1 VVINNISRS
10 RQASEIIMSAQV
22 LPIKFQEHLQLT
34 NVGINAANV
43 GFNSLTMES
52 DKYICVREKVGDTN
66 QVVIIDLNDSTNP
79 IRRPISADSAI
90 MNPASKVI
98 ALKAQ
103 KTLQIFNIE
112 MKSKMKAHVMT
123 DDVIFWKWISLN
135 TIALVTE
142 TSVYHWSMEGDS
154 QPQKI
159 FDRHSSLSGCQIIN
173 YRCDAAQNWLLLI
186 GISAQQNR
194 VVGAMQLYSVER
206 KVSQPIEGHAAAFIP
221 FRMEGNPADSTLF
234 CFGVRSAQGGKLH
247 IIEVGNPPSGNQPF
261 QKKAVDVFF
270 PPEAQNDFPVAM
282 QVSEKHGVAYL
293 ITKYGYVHLY
303 DIESGVCI
311 YMNRISAETIFV
323 TAPHEPSNGIIGV
336 NRKGQVLS
344 VSVDEENIINYING
358 NLQNP
363 DMALRFAV
371 RNNLGGADELFVRKF
386 NTQFGNGQYSEAAKV
401 AANAPK
407 GILRTPQTISK
418 FQQVPTV
425 AGQTSPLLQ
434 YFGILLDQGQLNKFE
449 SLELC
454 RPVLQQGRKQLLEKW
469 LKEDK
474 LECSEELGDL
484 VKAADPTLALSVY
497 LRANV
502 PNKVIQCFAETG
514 QFQKIVLYAKK
525 VGYTP
530 DYTFLLRNVMR
541 SNPEQGAQFA
551 QMLVQDDEPLA
562 DINQI
567 VDIFMEQ
574 NMVQQCTAF
583 LLDALKNNR
592 PAEGPLQTRL
602 LEMNLMAAPQVADAI
617 MGNQMFTHYDRPHI
631 AQLCEKAGLLQRAL
645 EHYTDLYD
653 IKRAVVHTHLLKT
666 DWLVTFFGT
675 LSVEDSLECLKT
687 MLQANIRQNL
697 QVCVQIATKY
707 HDQLSTNS
715 LIDLF
720 ETFKSFE
727 GLFYFLGSIVNF
739 SQEPEVHFKYI
750 EAACKTGQIKEVE
763 RICRESN
770 CYNPERVKNFLK
782 EAKLTDQLPLII
794 VCDRFDFV
802 HDLVLYLYRNNLQ
815 KYIEIYVQKVN
826 PSRLPVVVG
835 GLLDVDCTEDIIKNL
850 ITVVRGQFSTDELV
864 EEVEKRNRLKLILPW
879 LESRVH
885 EGSDEPATHNALAK
899 IYIDSNNNPERF
911 LKENPYYDSKVVGR
925 YCEKRDPHLACVA
938 YERGECDRE
947 LIAVCNENSL
957 FKSEARYLVRRRD
970 MDLWAEVLN
979 GENQYRRPLIDQVVQ
994 TALAETQDPEDIS
1007 VTVKA
1012 FMAADLPN
1020 ELIELLEKIV
1030 IDSSVFSD
1038 HRNLQNLLILTAIKA
1053 DKNKVMEYIDRLDNY
1068 DAPDIANIAIQSE
1081 LYEEAFA
1088 IFKKFEVNSSAVQVL
1103 IENVSNLD
1111 RAYEFAERCNEPAVW
1126 TQLGKAQLQQN
1137 MVKEA
1142 IDSFIKAND
1151 PSDYMDVV
1159 ETATR
1164 TENWE
1169 DMVRYLQMARKKA
1182 RDTYVE
1188 SELIYAYAKTS
1199 RFADLEEFISSP
1211 NHADVSK
1218 IGDRCFDGEMYEA
1231 AKLLY
1236 NNVSNFAKL
1245 AITLVH
1251 LKEYQGAV
1259 DGARKANSTR
1269 TWKEVCFACVDNNEF
1284 RLAQMCGLHIVVHA
1298 DELEDLINYYQDRG
1312 FFEELMTLL
1321 EASLGLERAHMGMFT
1336 ELSIL
1341 YSKYKPEKLKEHLEL
1356 FWSRVNIPKVLRAAE
1371 QAHLWAELVF
1381 LYDKYEEYDNA
1392 VLAMMAH
1399 PTEAWRESHFKDI
1412 ITKVANI
1419 ELYHK
1424 AIQFYL
1430 DYKPM
1435 MLNDL
1440 LVVLAPRLDHTRAV
1454 NFFTKVNHL
1463 QLVKPYLRS
1472 VQNLNN
1478 KAVNEALNGLL
1489 INEEDYNG
1497 LKTSIDAF
1505 DNFDNINLAQ
1515 LLEKHELI
1523 EFRRIAAYLYK
1534 GNNRWKQSVELCKTD
1549 NLFKD
1554 AMEYAAESKNAEVAE
1569 ELLAYFLDKKAYDCF
1584 AACLFQCYDLLHP
1597 DVILELAWKNN
1608 IMDFAMPYLIQV
1620 MREYTTKVDKLEES
1634 EIARLEEKKEEEYKP
1649 VVMETQPQL
1658 MLTGPIG
1665 GFPAGAA
1672 PGATTNSFGSAM
1684 PTNYQGY
1691 SM

>member
-1 VVINNISRS
+1 
-10 RQASEIIMSAQV
+10 MSQL
-22 LPIKFQEHLQLT
+22 LPIRFQEHLQLT
-34 NVGINAANV
+34 NVGINAASI

-52 DKYICVREKVGDTN
+52 DKFICIREKVGDSA
-66 QVVIIDLNDSTNP
+66 QVVILDMTDATNP

-98 ALKAQ
+98 ALKAM

-112 MKSKMKAHVMT
+112 MKSKMKAHTMV
-123 DDVIFWKWISLN
+123 DDVTFWKWISVN
-135 TIALVTE
+135 TIALVTD
-142 TSVYHWSMEGDS
+142 SAVYHWSMEGES
-154 QPQKI
+154 QPVKM

-173 YRCDAAQNWLLLI
+173 YRTDAKQQWLLLI
-186 GISAQQNR
+186 GISAQQSR

-206 KVSQPIEGHAAAFIP
+206 KVSQPIEGHAAAFSQ
-221 FRMEGNPADSTLF
+221 FKMEGNPEQSTLF
-234 CFGVRSAQGGKLH
+234 CFAVRSAQGGKLH
-247 IIEVGNPPSGNQPF
+247 IIEVGQPPSGNQPF
-261 QKKAVDVFF
+261 TKKAVDVFF

-282 QVSEKHGVAYL
+282 QVSQKHDVIYL

-311 YMNRISAETIFV
+311 YMNRISGDTIFV
-323 TAPHEPSNGIIGV
+323 TAPHEPTSGIIGV

-344 VSVDEENIINYING
+344 VSVEEDSIIPYITNV
-358 NLQNP
+358 LQNP
-363 DMALRFAV
+363 DLALRMAV
-371 RNNLGGADELFVRKF
+371 RNNLAGAEDLFVRKF
-386 NTQFGNGQYSEAAKV
+386 NTLFGNGQYSEAAKV

-407 GILRTPQTISK
+407 GILRTPQTIQR
-418 FQQVPTV
+418 FQQVTAQP
-425 AGQTSPLLQ
+425 GQTSPLLQ

-484 VKAADPTLALSVY
+484 VKQADPTLALSVY

-502 PNKVIQCFAETG
+502 PNKVIQSFAETG

-530 DYTFLLRNVMR
+530 DYIFLLRNVMR
-541 SNPEQGAQFA
+541 LNPSQGAQFS

-567 VDIFMEQ
+567 VDVFMEQ
-574 NMVQQCTAF
+574 TMVEQCTAF

-592 PAEGPLQTRL
+592 PSEAPLQTRL
-602 LEMNLMAAPQVADAI
+602 LEMNLMSAPQVADAI
-617 MGNQMFTHYDRPHI
+617 LGNQMFTHYDRAHI

-653 IKRAVVHTHLLKT
+653 IKRAVVHTHLLQPE
-666 DWLVTFFGT
+666 WLVNYFGS
-675 LSVEDSLECLKT
+675 LSVEDSLECLKA
-687 MLQANIRQNL
+687 MLTANIRQNL
-697 QVCVQIATKY
+697 QIAVQVATKY
-707 HDQLSTNS
+707 HEQLTTTA

-720 ETFKSFE
+720 ESFKSYE

-739 SQEPEVHFKYI
+739 SQESDVHFKYI
-750 EAACKTGQIKEVE
+750 QSACKTGQIKEVE

-802 HDLVLYLYRNNLQ
+802 HDLVLYLYRNSLQ

-826 PSRLPVVVG
+826 PSRLPVVIG
-835 GLLDVDCTEDIIKNL
+835 GLLDVDCSEDVIKQL
-850 ITVVRGQFSTDELV
+850 IMVVRGQFSTDELV

-879 LESRVH
+879 LETRVH
-885 EGSDEPATHNALAK
+885 EGSIEPATHNALAK

-911 LKENPYYDSKVVGR
+911 LRENQYYDSKVVGK

-947 LIAVCNENSL
+947 LINVCNENSL
-957 FKSEARYLVRRRD
+957 FKSEARYLVHRRD
-970 MDLWAEVLN
+970 PELWAEVLIETN
-979 GENQYRRPLIDQVVQ
+979 PFRRQLIDQVVQ
-994 TALAETQDPEDIS
+994 TALSETQDPEDIS

-1012 FMAADLPN
+1012 FMTADLPN

-1030 IDSSVFSD
+1030 LENSVFSD

-1053 DKNKVMEYIDRLDNY
+1053 DRTRVMEYINRLDNY
-1068 DAPDIANIAIQSE
+1068 DAPDIANIAIGSE

-1088 IFKKFEVNSSAVQVL
+1088 IFKKFDVNTSAVQVL
-1103 IENVSNLD
+1103 IEHVQNLD

-1126 TQLGKAQLQQN
+1126 SQLAGAQLSN
-1137 MVKEA
+1137 GMVKEA
-1142 IDSFIKAND
+1142 IDSFIKADD
-1151 PSDYMDVV
+1151 PSAYMDVV
-1159 ETATR
+1159 ETSHKLD
-1164 TENWE
+1164 NWE
-1169 DMVRYLQMARKKA
+1169 DLVRYLQMARKKA
-1182 RDTYVE
+1182 RESYVE
-1188 SELIYAYAKTS
+1188 SELIYAYAKTN
-1199 RFADLEEFISSP
+1199 RLADLEEFISGP
-1211 NHADVSK
+1211 NHADIQK
-1218 IGDRCFDGEMYEA
+1218 IGDRCFDDSMFEP

-1236 NNVSNFAKL
+1236 NNVSNFARL

-1259 DGARKANSTR
+1259 DSARKANSTR
-1269 TWKEVCFACVDNNEF
+1269 TWKEVCFACVNNEEF

-1312 FFEELMTLL
+1312 YFEELISLL
-1321 EASLGLERAHMGMFT
+1321 EAGLGLERAHMGMFT
-1336 ELSIL
+1336 ELAIL
-1341 YSKYKPEKLKEHLEL
+1341 YSKFKPSKMREHLEL

-1371 QAHLWAELVF
+1371 QAHLWSELVF

-1392 VLAMMAH
+1392 VVTMMSH
-1399 PTEAWRESHFKDI
+1399 PTEAWREGHFKEI

-1419 ELYHK
+1419 ELYYK

-1430 DYKPM
+1430 DYKPLL
-1435 MLNDL
+1435 LNDL
-1440 LVVLAPRLDHTRAV
+1440 LLVLAPRMDHTRAV
-1454 NFFTKVNHL
+1454 NFFTKVKHL
-1463 QLVKPYLRS
+1463 QLVKSYLRA
-1472 VQNLNN
+1472 VQSLNN
-1478 KAVNEALNGLL
+1478 KAINEALNNLL
-1489 INEEDYNG
+1489 INEEDFQG
-1497 LKTSIDAF
+1497 LRTSIDAF
-1505 DNFDNINLAQ
+1505 DNFDNIALAQ
-1515 LLEKHELI
+1515 KLERHELI

-1534 GNNRWKQSVELCKTD
+1534 GNNRWKQSVELCKKD
-1549 NLFKD
+1549 RLFKD
-1554 AMEYAAESKNAEVAE
+1554 AMEYAAESKIAEIAE
-1569 ELLAYFLDKKAYDCF
+1569 DLLSWFLDEKNHECF
-1584 AACLFQCYDLLHP
+1584 GACLFQCYDLLHP
-1597 DVILELAWKNN
+1597 DVIMEIAWRHN
-1608 IMDFAMPYLIQV
+1608 IMDFAMPYMIQV
-1620 MREYTTKVDKLEES
+1620 MREYITKVDKLEEH
-1634 EIARLEEKKEEEYKP
+1634 ETNRLEDGGQEQKP
-1649 VVMETQPQL
+1649 IVYGDAQL
-1658 MLTGPIG
+1658 MITAGPGMIPANVYPNQPG
-1665 GFPAGAA
+1665 YNPTPGFV
-1672 PGATTNSFGSAM
+1672 TNSVPPG
-1684 PTNYQGY
+1684 YQGY
-1691 SM
+1691 GM